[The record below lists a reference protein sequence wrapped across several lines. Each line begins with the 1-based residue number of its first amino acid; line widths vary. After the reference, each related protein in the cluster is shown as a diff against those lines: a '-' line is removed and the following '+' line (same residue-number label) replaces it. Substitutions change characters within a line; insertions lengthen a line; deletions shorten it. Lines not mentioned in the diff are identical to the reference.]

1 MKSGHDQESGNET
14 WARAALVLAGT
25 ASVAANALLLP
36 ILFEWI
42 AQYGAASLVGS
53 VYRVVFFSHRF
64 WLFPVAIGI
73 VVVIGF
79 AKRSSRQALPIATV
93 LLAAQILLT
102 SALMVPFRP

>member
-14 WARAALVLAGT
+14 WARGALVLAGT
-25 ASVAANALLLP
+25 ASVATNTLLLP

-42 AQYGAASLVGS
+42 AHSGASTVVGA

-64 WLFPVAIGI
+64 SLFPVAIGI

-79 AKRSSRQALPIATV
+79 AKRSSREALPIATV
-93 LLAAQILLT
+93 MLAAQILLT